1 MVAPIHAVIENSEQP
16 VIYDLASESGVFVN
30 GRKAVTLNLHAGD
43 SIQIGLHTLVFG
55 IEELSL
61 EIPRELTREVQGR
74 RLFLDEKEDFSSLL
88 LEDEREVR
96 EIFDMRPTR
105 KSALEVVMSWNEV
118 ILNVEHFTNEKAV
131 VLGESRRSHFG
142 IPPLLSAKRHL
153 LAEREG
159 TVFVLNVDPKMT
171 GVILR
176 KGQLS
181 TIEAVRN
188 EGRTSIPLEA
198 EDFVKLTLGS
208 VSFYLSYTAAPP
220 RLKLSRMWE
229 RDPFFTKI
237 FVSSMLL
244 TAVTVMA
251 LLNAHVPATLEA
263 EQLPDRI
270 ATILYQPEKYI
281 RRTKVEPAPKEK
293 PVEQPKP
300 VAVAKI
306 EIKPSVQ
313 NPTKPVPKEMTV
325 GRTDKPKL
333 AQGPK
338 SPGAQK
344 QAKEGEG
351 ARAKGK
357 EGTRGSKKAAV
368 VVKQQPQ
375 TAAARPAPQGGP
387 GKGSGSSEV
396 PDIGNVDFL
405 KGAGNKI
412 QNILGNSAA
421 KLGKG
426 GEKLKGFGGFDT
438 FGNEGLAL
446 SGTGKGGGGT
456 AETLGGLGNK
466 GIGGGRVGTGLGA
479 AGSGSGIIGGHS
491 RVAIR
496 TGGPEE
502 AVVMGAIDASAVEAA
517 LLAHR
522 DEFRLCY
529 ERELNAENQKLAGR
543 VGTTFVIG
551 SSGKVAQAGVESTS
565 LKNANTESCIL
576 QVIRRIQFP
585 IPRGAGL
592 VQVSYPF
599 KFVQR

>member
-1 MVAPIHAVIENSEQP
+1 MREAE
-16 VIYDLASESGVFVN
+16 
-30 GRKAVTLNLHAGD
+30 GRK
-43 SIQIGLHTLVFG
+43 
-55 IEELSL
+55 
-61 EIPRELTREVQGR
+61 
-74 RLFLDEKEDFSSLL
+74 LFFNDQEDFSSLL

-96 EIFDMRPTR
+96 SIFDMRPTL

-118 ILNVEHFTNEKAV
+118 ILDVEHFTTEKAV
-131 VLGESRRSHFG
+131 VLGETRRSHFG
-142 IPPLLSAKRHL
+142 VPPLLSAKQHL
-153 LAEREG
+153 LAEKEG
-159 TVFVLNVDPKMT
+159 AGFVLNLDPKMQ
-171 GVILR
+171 GVIQR

-181 TIEAVRN
+181 SIEDLRK
-188 EGRTSIPLEA
+188 EGNTRIPLA
-198 EDFVKLTLGS
+198 PEDFVKLELGS
-208 VSFYLSYTAAPP
+208 ISFYLSYTAAPP

-229 RDPFFTKI
+229 RDPFFTKV
-237 FVSSMLL
+237 FFSSMLL
-244 TAVTVMA
+244 TAVTVLA
-251 LLNAHVPATLEA
+251 LLNAHVPASLEA

-281 RRTKVEPAPKEK
+281 YRTKREPAPKLTEK
-293 PVEQPKP
+293 AAPAPIP
-300 VAVAKI
+300 VAKV
-306 EIKPSVQ
+306 EIKP
-313 NPTKPVPKEMTV
+313 NLNNLNKPVVKEMKV
-325 GRTDKPKL
+325 GKTKL
-333 AQGPK
+333 VQVRPK
-338 SPGAQK
+338 SPGAQQ

-357 EGTRGSKKAAV
+357 EGTRGSKKAPIV
-368 VVKQQPQ
+368 TKQKSQ
-375 TAAARPAPQGGP
+375 TVAFRPAPQGGA
-387 GKGSGSSEV
+387 GRGSGASEV

-405 KGAGNKI
+405 KSAGGRI
-412 QNILGNSAA
+412 ENILGNSAA

-446 SGTGKGGGGT
+446 SGSGKGGGGT
-456 AETLGGLGNK
+456 AETLGGLGQK
-466 GIGGGRVGTGLGA
+466 GRGGGRVGTGLGA
-479 AGSGSGIIGGHS
+479 AGSGSGIIGGQS

-502 AVVMGAIDASAVEAA
+502 AVVMGSIDAGAVEAA

-529 ERELNAENQKLAGR
+529 ERELNAENQRLAGR

-551 SSGKVAQAGVESTS
+551 SSGKVAQAGIESTS
-565 LKNANTESCIL
+565 LKNVNTEACIL
-576 QVIRRIQFP
+576 QVIRRINFP